1 MTEEWQEE
9 ELTSHY
15 FPETKKEGRKMR
27 KIASRTDRSKF
38 KKTDRD
44 KQKATEVKE
53 GTERGRVLSI
63 PSDEISVDVK
73 GTVYRCT
80 LRGVLKK
87 DRTKKKNIVVV
98 GDFVQ
103 VEILSDETGVI
114 DSVDKRASFLSRAES
129 LKHQKEQLI
138 AANIDQVLI
147 TVSVVD
153 PLLRPSLVDRYIIA
167 TVKGNMQ
174 PIIVVNKIDLLSSN
188 EEEMALLETF
198 EKAYGSL
205 GFTLIKTCAETGEG
219 LDQLKEVMKDRSS
232 VFSGQSGVGKSSLI
246 NSITGLHLQVGETVS
261 KTKKGAHTTTTAN
274 LIPLSFGG
282 FCIDTPGIKSFGM
295 WDIEVTEIQE
305 HFPDIFKF
313 KTACRYPNC
322 IHIHEPE
329 CAVKEAIEK
338 GSLHKIRY
346 DSYQALVKT
355 LEEEHRNR

>member
-1 MTEEWQEE
+1 MTEDWQEE

-38 KKTDRD
+38 KKTDLN
-44 KQKATEVKE
+44 KGKAVEAKE
-53 GTERGRVLSI
+53 GTVRGRVLSI
-63 PSDEISVDVK
+63 PADEILVDVA

-87 DRTKKKNIVVV
+87 EKTRKKTIVVV

-103 VEILSDETGVI
+103 VEILSAETGVI
-114 DSVDKRASFLSRAES
+114 HAVDKRTSFLSRAES

-167 TVKGNMQ
+167 TVKGNMR
-174 PIIVVNKIDLLSSN
+174 PVIVVNKVDLLPSN
-188 EEEMALLETF
+188 MEEKSLLNTF
-198 EKAYGSL
+198 EEAYGSL
-205 GFTLIKTCAETGEG
+205 GFVLIKTCAETGEG
-219 LDQLKEVMKDRSS
+219 LDQLKEVMKDHSS

-246 NSITGLHLQVGETVS
+246 NAITGLHLQVGETVS

-274 LIPLSFGG
+274 LIPLTFGG

-295 WDIEVTEIQE
+295 WDLEVIEVQE
-305 HFPDIFKF
+305 HFPDILKF
-313 KTACRYPNC
+313 KSACRYPNC

-329 CAVKEAIEK
+329 CAVKEALET
-338 GSLHKIRY
+338 GSLHKTRY
-346 DSYQALVKT
+346 DSYQALINT